1 MYLVSNPQAHKYESV
16 CGVNINNRLII
27 SILLGLAGRAVW
39 KQKQVESDIYIGGVL
54 NLLVL

>member
-27 SILLGLAGRAVW
+27 SILLGLPGRSVW
-39 KQKQVESDIYIGGVL
+39 KQKQVERERDIGFL